1 MDLKSLF
8 RSRNYQH
15 FFHRIKPFPA
25 SVKKEPLDY
34 SGFEDLNDLIEY
46 LEIKSYKKIVVV
58 ASGPSASKINYD
70 QENLYFAC
78 NDSLRLVQDLPHVYM
93 LYDMFYLTRYLKTYG
108 GESGWKGSIFWYNY
122 NNPHSHKIYRLTRK
136 YLNYYSRKKR
146 EFLITNKAGEDLQP
160 VYDQVESLLQGV
172 FDYRHYRVNSGFN
185 TLVFAALMAHLENKP
200 LEVYGLDMGIGG
212 NKYFNKDS
220 PLGRS
225 VKSQKNRELVGVF
238 LDKLYKSKV
247 ETMNFSNFQGN
258 VEG

>member
-1 MDLKSLF
+1 MDFKSLF

-25 SVKKEPLDY
+25 SVKKEQLDY
-34 SGFEDLNDLIEY
+34 SEFKDLNAVIEY
-46 LEIKSYKKIVVV
+46 LEIKSYKKIVVA
-58 ASGPSASKINYD
+58 ASGPSASKMSNE
-70 QENLYFAC
+70 QGSLYFTC

-93 LYDMFYLTRYLKTYG
+93 LYDMFYLTRYLKTYEG
-108 GESGWKGSIFWYNY
+108 RSGWKGSIFWYNY
-122 NNPHSHKIYRLTRK
+122 NNPHSHKIYRLTCK
-136 YLNYYSRKKR
+136 YLNHYSRKKR
-146 EFLITNKAGEDLQP
+146 EFLITNKGEEDLQP
-160 VYDQVESLLQGV
+160 VYNQVETLLLEA

-185 TLVFAALMAHLENKP
+185 TLVFAALLAYLENKP

-212 NKYFNKDS
+212 DKYFNKDS

-247 ETMNFSNFQGN
+247 ETRNFSNFQGN
-258 VEG
+258 VKA